1 MGGRWGATEVLSSK
15 GTQSHRFI
23 SVLRGS
29 PCCCCCVGNRLKAVE
44 GSREA
49 NEEAGVAA
57 LDRDDSDLCSVGG
70 RGDGGKGVDL
80 IFRRQTDRAR

>member
-1 MGGRWGATEVLSSK
+1 M
-15 GTQSHRFI
+15 
-23 SVLRGS
+23 
-29 PCCCCCVGNRLKAVE
+29 GNRLKAVE